1 MKDFKKI
8 ILTFVI
14 TILVFAPS
22 TIFASTTNV
31 KTEAEFIAS
40 LKTSGTIIIDN
51 DITLNSR
58 VDISDVN
65 LVIDLNGKTLTF
77 ANKARLQMKKGSLEI
92 TGTGTM
98 KEENANTAPL
108 VLYGSAD
115 KDAENYTVVT
125 IGKDATLTGRYG
137 MFINKGP
144 VDENTAFGVVAYVY
158 GTLLGQCSSDRTTC
172 GASIYINGTVNKTE
186 GNVPV
191 INIYKGAVLSDG
203 VAGGIYAAGYA
214 KWNIEDVDLECGD
227 SGIAIKAGI
236 FNLKN
241 VTVVNKAEYKEFSF
255 NGNGIYSTGAAIQI
269 ESNNGYAGKIDITID
284 GGSYTSLHSYA
295 IQHYLTENNNV
306 LSNNMLKSLTINGAK
321 AISIEKD
328 QAITAFANDNIKV
341 VTGKFSSSV
350 SKYITDGYIEEK
362 VNNEYVVAKK
372 EVKVA
377 TPTIDTSKKVVE
389 VKEVTIGIKED
400 KAVSETLQEAL
411 KADKTLAAKVEGINA
426 IVEVAVENQEEK
438 VAPKEAVE
446 AIVKLVEE
454 SKTVEKTEMKVAS
467 FFDITLNVKNNVTG
481 EQLGT
486 LSELGKKISFN
497 VALPE
502 EITKVKEGYT
512 RTYYIVRYHEGKAE
526 ILDTKISG
534 NVLTFE
540 TDKFSTYAIAYTD
553 TKTETETVV
562 NPNTSDN
569 IILYSIFTFMAIA
582 GIGYTALNIY
592 KRKSN

>member
-8 ILTFVI
+8 VLTFALFI
-14 TILVFAPS
+14 AILIPS
-22 TIFASTTNV
+22 KIFASTTNV

-40 LKTSGTIIIDN
+40 LKTSGTIVIDS

-58 VDISDVN
+58 VNISDVN
-65 LVIDLNGKTLTF
+65 LVIDLNGKTITF
-77 ANKARLQMKKGSLEI
+77 ANTARLQMQKGSLEI

-144 VDENTAFGVVAYVY
+144 VDKNTAFGVVAHVY
-158 GTLLGQCSSDRTTC
+158 GTLLGQCNSDRTTC
-172 GASIYINGTVNKTE
+172 GAGIYINGTVNKTE

-191 INIYKGAVLSDG
+191 INIHKGAVLADG

-214 KWNIEDVDLECGD
+214 KWNIEDVNLDCGY

-241 VTVVNKAEYKEFSF
+241 VTVVNKAEYKESSF
-255 NGNGIYSTGAAIQI
+255 NGNGINATGAAIQI
-269 ESNNGYAGKIDITID
+269 ESNNEYAGKIDITID
-284 GGSYTSLHSYA
+284 GGSYTSLHGYA
-295 IQHYLTENNNV
+295 IQHYLTEKNNV
-306 LSNNMLKSLTINGAK
+306 LANNMLKSLTINDAK
-321 AISIEKD
+321 AISLEKD
-328 QAITAFANDNIKV
+328 QAITAIDNDNIKV
-341 VTGKFSSSV
+341 VTGTFSSSV
-350 SKYITDGYIEEK
+350 SKYIAEEYVEEK

-372 EVKVA
+372 EVRVD
-377 TPTIDTSKKVVE
+377 TPTIDTTKEVVE
-389 VKEVTIGIKED
+389 VKEVTIGVKKDDTVTEI
-400 KAVSETLQEAL
+400 LQEAL
-411 KADKTLAAKVEGINA
+411 KADKTLVDAVKDINA
-426 IVEVAVENQEEK
+426 VVEVSVENQEEK
-438 VAPKEAVE
+438 VVPKEAAEEITKVVKE
-446 AIVKLVEE
+446 AKTEE
-454 SKTVEKTEMKVAS
+454 KAEMKVAS

-481 EQLGT
+481 DKLGT
-486 LSELGKKISFN
+486 LSELGKKLTFN

-502 EITKVKEGYT
+502 EITKVEEGYT
-512 RTYYIVRYHEGKAE
+512 RTYYIVRYHDGKAE

-534 NVLTFE
+534 NILTFE

-553 TKTETETVV
+553 VKTSAVI
-562 NPNTSDN
+562 NPGTGDN
-569 IILYSIFTFMAIA
+569 IILYITA
-582 GIGYTALNIY
+582 GIMATVGIAYTVFNIY
-592 KRKSN
+592 KRKNN